1 MDTTRLSSKGQV
13 IIPKSVRDAHG
24 WKAGTEFT
32 VVATPSG
39 LLLKPRK
46 KGNIKRSSIEDVIG
60 CAKYKGPARTIEEM
74 NAAIEAEAVRRYKRA
89 VGMK

>member
-1 MDTTRLSSKGQV
+1 MDRTKLSSKGQV

-32 VVATPSG
+32 VEATPAG

-46 KGNIKRSSIEDVIG
+46 KGNLKRTTIEEVIG
-60 CAKYKGPARTIEEM
+60 CGKYMGPTRTIEEM
-74 NAAIEAEAVRRYKRA
+74 DKAIAAEAVRRFKRA
-89 VGMK
+89 VGK